1 MNVTIP
7 VAKSMQGNL
16 VLYSTSIKVKYLV
29 EPGFYSI
36 EKLDPDNKA
45 ETGYQRVL
53 NTARA
58 KKLAD
63 YILNGQENK
72 DAFLPTSIL
81 LATDKDIRLNEPE
94 NTITLSKETGPFS
107 VVDGQHR
114 LEGLRMAAEKNRDVL
129 DFQVPVNIAINLDK
143 ISQMCHFLIVNTTQ
157 KSVDKGVEQ
166 RIYARLTDGVVTE
179 DIPSL
184 PKWIQT
190 IVNRGEIDRALKIV
204 DYLNEAE
211 DSPWKGKIQIADQ
224 QKKGSTIKQ
233 GSFVTLLKKNFLVAN
248 NPLLALGDP
257 DTERKIFLNYWK
269 AIRVLLD
276 DDSDTVLYKYN
287 GVDLF
292 CKFSVPFFHKLM
304 AADPNSFQV
313 NRMRGELE
321 RCFESMDGEY
331 AGVGHPE
338 WWHKGGVAGGMNS
351 AALTK
356 VVQAMAQSLNR
367 QNMTPGEIKV

>member
-1 MNVTIP
+1 MKVTIP
-7 VAKSMQGNL
+7 VAKSVQGGL

-36 EKLDPDNKA
+36 EKLDPDNKT

-58 KKLAD
+58 KKLAE
-63 YILNGQENK
+63 YILNGQDSQ

-94 NTITLSKETGPFS
+94 NTITISKETGPFS

-114 LEGLRMAAEKNRDVL
+114 LEGLRMAAEKNDDIL
-129 DFQVPVNIAINLDK
+129 DFQVPVNIAIKLDK

-166 RIYARLTDGVVTE
+166 RIYARLTEVVVTE
-179 DIPSL
+179 HIPSL
-184 PKWIQT
+184 PKWIQA
-190 IVNRGEIDRALKIV
+190 IINRGEIDKALKIV
-204 DYLNEAE
+204 DYLNAE
-211 DSPWKGKIQIADQ
+211 ENSPWKGKIQIADHK
-224 QKKGSTIKQ
+224 KKGATIKQ

-257 DTERKIFLNYWK
+257 DAEKKIFLNYWK
-269 AIRVLLD
+269 AISVLLD
-276 DDSDTVLYKYN
+276 DNSDTVLYKYN

-292 CKFSVPFFHKLM
+292 CKFSIPFFQKLM
-304 AADPNSFQV
+304 AADPTAFQV
-313 NRMRGELE
+313 DRIKNELQG
-321 RCFESMDGEY
+321 CFESMDGEY

-351 AALTK
+351 GALTK
-356 VVQAMAQSLNR
+356 VVQAMAQALNR
-367 QNMTPGEIKV
+367 QNMTSGEIKT

>member
-7 VAKSMQGNL
+7 ATKSVQGSL

-36 EKLDPDNKA
+36 EKLDPDNKT

-58 KKLAD
+58 KRLAE

-81 LATDKDIRLNEPE
+81 LATDKDIRLNEPG
-94 NTITLSKETGPFS
+94 NTITISKEMGPFS

-114 LEGLRMAAEKNRDVL
+114 LEGLRMAAEKNGDIL
-129 DFQVPVNIAINLDK
+129 DFQVPVNIAIKLDK

-166 RIYARLTDGVVTE
+166 RIYARLTEVVETE
-179 DIPSL
+179 NTPSL
-184 PKWIQT
+184 PKWIQK
-190 IVNRGEIDRALKIV
+190 IINRGEIDKALKIV
-204 DYLNEAE
+204 DYLNTEE
-211 DSPWKGKIQIADQ
+211 NSPWKGKIQIADHR
-224 QKKGSTIKQ
+224 KKGTTIKQ
-233 GSFVTLLKKNFLVAN
+233 GSFVNLLKKNFLVAN
-248 NPLLALGDP
+248 NPLVALGDP
-257 DTERKIFLNYWK
+257 DKEKKIFLNYWK
-269 AIRVLLD
+269 AISDLLD
-276 DDSDTVLYKYN
+276 DNSDTVLYKYN

-292 CKFSVPFFHKLM
+292 CKFSVPFFHKLI
-304 AADPNSFQV
+304 ATDPTAFQV
-313 NRMRGELE
+313 NRMRKELE
-321 RCFESMDGEY
+321 KCFESMEGDY

-351 AALTK
+351 GALTK
-356 VVQAMAQSLNR
+356 VVQSMAQALHR
-367 QNMTPGEIKV
+367 QNMTSGEIKT

>member
-107 VVDGQHR
+107 VVDGQHKTR
-114 LEGLRMAAEKNRDVL
+114 RAAHGGREK
-129 DFQVPVNIAINLDK
+129 
-143 ISQMCHFLIVNTTQ
+143 S
-157 KSVDKGVEQ
+157 
-166 RIYARLTDGVVTE
+166 
-179 DIPSL
+179 
-184 PKWIQT
+184 
-190 IVNRGEIDRALKIV
+190 
-204 DYLNEAE
+204 
-211 DSPWKGKIQIADQ
+211 
-224 QKKGSTIKQ
+224 
-233 GSFVTLLKKNFLVAN
+233 
-248 NPLLALGDP
+248 
-257 DTERKIFLNYWK
+257 
-269 AIRVLLD
+269 
-276 DDSDTVLYKYN
+276 
-287 GVDLF
+287 
-292 CKFSVPFFHKLM
+292 
-304 AADPNSFQV
+304 
-313 NRMRGELE
+313 
-321 RCFESMDGEY
+321 
-331 AGVGHPE
+331 
-338 WWHKGGVAGGMNS
+338 
-351 AALTK
+351 
-356 VVQAMAQSLNR
+356 
-367 QNMTPGEIKV
+367 